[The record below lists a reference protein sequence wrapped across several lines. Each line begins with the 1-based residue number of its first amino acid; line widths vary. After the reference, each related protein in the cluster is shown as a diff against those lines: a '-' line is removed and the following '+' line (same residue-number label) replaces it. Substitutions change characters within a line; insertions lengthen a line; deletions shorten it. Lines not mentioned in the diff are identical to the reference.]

1 MRHLFRS
8 FSIISLLSSLF
19 FSSFICAN
27 SSERFLAAEQE
38 PLASKSLL
46 LDIVV
51 VDQAKLVAV
60 GQHGNILISNDAI
73 NWQQVSVPV
82 QSTLTSL
89 YFVNAQQGWAVGHDA
104 TILHTSDGGYSW
116 EIQQYLPEKEKP
128 LLDITFKDELHGI
141 AVGAYGLFYRT
152 IDGGKHWQNE
162 FHSEFLNADDAEYI
176 AELKGQDEEA
186 YLDEI
191 ASILPHF
198 NRIVQDGRTTYLV
211 GEIGLIAKSNDFGI
225 HWQTFDE
232 VYQGSFFDIART
244 HQGNL
249 LVVGLRGHIFRSLK
263 NGTPWESIKSNT
275 TALLNS
281 VILTDDNR
289 ILIIGN
295 NGVVLVSEDDGV
307 TYKEQFQTD
316 GKPLIS
322 GVWFNQQLVAV
333 SDVGIKIIKVK

>member
-1 MRHLFRS
+1 MSHHFRYLS
-8 FSIISLLSSLF
+8 TFSLLSFLF
-19 FSSFICAN
+19 LLCVSTASMASSFMD
-27 SSERFLAAEQE
+27 AEIE
-38 PLASKSLL
+38 PLAKKSLL

-51 VDQAKLVAV
+51 VDQTKLVAV
-60 GQHGNILISNDAI
+60 GQHGNILISTDAI
-73 NWQQVSVPV
+73 NWQQASVPI

-104 TILHTSDGGYSW
+104 SILHTTDGGYSW
-116 EIQQYLPEKEKP
+116 EIQQYKPEKEKP
-128 LLDITFKDELHGI
+128 LLDVTFKDEMHGV
-141 AVGAYGLFYRT
+141 AVGAYGMFYRT
-152 IDGGKHWQNE
+152 IDGGKHWTNE
-162 FHSEFLNADDAEYI
+162 FHSEFLNKDDAQYI
-176 AELKGQDEEA
+176 NELKSQDEEA

-211 GEIGLIAKSNDFGI
+211 GEIGLIAKSNDFGLN
-225 HWQTFDE
+225 WQTFDE
-232 VYQGSFFDIART
+232 IYQGSFFDIART

-263 NGTPWESIKSNT
+263 NGTPWELIKSNT

-281 VILTDDNR
+281 VILTDDDR
-289 ILIIGN
+289 IIIIGN
-295 NGVVLVSEDDGV
+295 NGVLLISGDDGIS
-307 TYKEQFQTD
+307 YKQEVQTD

-322 GVWFNQQLVAV
+322 GVWFNHQLVVV